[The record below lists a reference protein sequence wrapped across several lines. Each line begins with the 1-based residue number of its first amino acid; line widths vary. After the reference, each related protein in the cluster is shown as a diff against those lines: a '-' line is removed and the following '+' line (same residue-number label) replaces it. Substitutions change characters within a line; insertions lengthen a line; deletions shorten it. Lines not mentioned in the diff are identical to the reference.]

1 MSYIAVDFTIGK
13 LKEDES
19 TKSKISN
26 FFGRMSLSKE
36 RMGKLMD
43 AAKETNK
50 GYVLH
55 YQQGKKKNFSKLNG
69 FQ

>member
-50 GYVLH
+50 GYVSITSR
-55 YQQGKKKNFSKLNG
+55 KKRTLVKLNG